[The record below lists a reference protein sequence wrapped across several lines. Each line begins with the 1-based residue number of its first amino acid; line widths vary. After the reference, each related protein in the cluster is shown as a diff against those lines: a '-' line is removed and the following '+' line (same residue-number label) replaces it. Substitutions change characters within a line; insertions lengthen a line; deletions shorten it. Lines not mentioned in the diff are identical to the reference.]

1 MPKSS
6 QTKRRFTRKN
16 SAKMSRK
23 YRRKA
28 AMWGGKPDEEAKKN
42 EEIINASENE
52 VFASDKISTQP
63 CNDPE
68 YKEIGIIHMSDSVGL
83 NALRNAATNI
93 FNLVGAKGFDNKIY
107 DKLRNSCLEK
117 LKKTVKEN
125 QRVCNL
131 RIEIERDAQLIYL
144 HLYGTLMENKN
155 MAVPLEESSEE
166 KDDAE
171 VVETEAKEDEEEE
184 MKEEEVKEEGPETE
198 EKEEGPD
205 TEEKEEE
212 NKSEETTKPV

>member
-23 YRRKA
+23 YRKKT
-28 AMWGGKPDEEAKKN
+28 MWGGKPDEEAKKN

-117 LKKTVKEN
+117 LKKIVKEN

-131 RIEIERDAQLIYL
+131 RIEIERDAQLIYM

-155 MAVPLEESSEE
+155 MVVPLEESIEE

-171 VVETEAKEDEEEE
+171 VVDT
-184 MKEEEVKEEGPETE
+184 EVKEEDAEKPGEEGP

-205 TEEKEEE
+205 TEETEGEE
-212 NKSEETTKPV
+212 KSKETTKPV

>member
-1 MPKSS
+1 MPKAS

-23 YRRKA
+23 YRKKA
-28 AMWGGKPDEEAKKN
+28 AMLGGKPDEDEKQN
-42 EEIINASENE
+42 DEIINANDNKI
-52 VFASDKISTQP
+52 FATDNISTQP

-68 YKEIGIIHMSDSVGL
+68 YKEIGIIHMSDSIGL

-107 DKLRNSCLEK
+107 DKLRNSCLDQ
-117 LKKTVKEN
+117 LKQIVKKN

-131 RIEIERDAQLIYL
+131 RIEIERDAQLIYM

-155 MAVPLEESSEE
+155 MAVPLEESIEE
-166 KDDAE
+166 NNDAVGE
-171 VVETEAKEDEEEE
+171 AEAKEDDDKEVKEGEEKEVKEGEMKEGEPHKEEEE
-184 MKEEEVKEEGPETE
+184 KSS
-198 EKEEGPD
+198 EK
-205 TEEKEEE
+205 
-212 NKSEETTKPV
+212 ETTKSV